1 MAINRHRRLF
11 VSAVGAFILSFGAPV
26 WAQGFP
32 GGHRDALGPLYEAAP
47 RPIPS
52 PKAHPRARM
61 DAVHHWN
68 GIAIDASGLDHTP
81 LAPDEARIFGEQYG
95 PTRASRAMAI
105 VHIAIFEAVNA
116 IRGHYRSYAG
126 ISPVPNDA
134 SIDAAIAQAAHD
146 TLAALFPSQASSFD
160 ALLAEELDLI
170 SNGHVKQNGI
180 EVGQRTAAAILA
192 LRANDGSEHPEP
204 QVGIDFT
211 TSDEPGKWRQDP
223 VSENPLAL
231 GAHWG
236 EVKPFV
242 MESADQFRV
251 PLPPSLDSAEYVA
264 AFDEAK
270 RFGGDGIVT
279 PTERTGEQTEI
290 GIYWA
295 YDGTPS
301 LCAPPRLYNQIAV
314 HIADQMRLDVL
325 ELARLLALVNM
336 AMADAGIAIWESKY
350 YYQFWRP
357 VTGIREADVGSGP
370 TGQGDGNAATLGD
383 PTFTPLGAPASNLI
397 GPNFTPPFSAY
408 PSGHAGFGGALFE
421 TLRKFF
427 GRDNIPFTFV
437 SDEFNG
443 VTRDHDGNFRPLT
456 PRSFASLSEAEEENG
471 QSRIYLGI
479 HWAFDKTEGISQ
491 GRNVA
496 DYVFDHA
503 FTPLHPSPRRP
514 R

>member
-1 MAINRHRRLF
+1 MAINRYRRLF

-68 GIAIDASGLDHTP
+68 GIAVDASGLDHTP

-134 SIDAAIAQAAHD
+134 SIEAAIAQAAHD

-231 GAHWG
+231 GARWG

-251 PLPPSLDSAEYVA
+251 PLPPSLVSAEYIA

-295 YDGTPS
+295 YPS
-301 LCAPPRLYNQIAV
+301 R
-314 HIADQMRLDVL
+314 
-325 ELARLLALVNM
+325 
-336 AMADAGIAIWESKY
+336 
-350 YYQFWRP
+350 
-357 VTGIREADVGSGP
+357 
-370 TGQGDGNAATLGD
+370 
-383 PTFTPLGAPASNLI
+383 
-397 GPNFTPPFSAY
+397 
-408 PSGHAGFGGALFE
+408 HAGFGRALFE

-437 SDEFNG
+437 SDEFTG
-443 VTRDHDGNFRPLT
+443 VTRDHDGHFRPLT
-456 PRSFASLSEAEEENG
+456 PRSFASLSEAEEQNG

-479 HWAFDKTEGISQ
+479 HWAFVKTDGISQ